1 MQHSWLESS
10 PMETAPFGEGWEGRV
25 VEGRFPLLKRLV
37 GTENCGLYFTA
48 LQGMQEAIIQLIAT
62 DEAHAIIDVRQWMF
76 ATELSHPNLA
86 KVYAAGRCV
95 LDGKKLVYVVG
106 DQSSTNLAQMLE
118 GGRLEVYQAREIF
131 SSIVDALIYLHSQGV
146 VHGHVSPPNIHFA
159 GSSPRLLLTDLLV
172 AGTMKRSIPAAGNY
186 DAPELRQGEVT
197 AASDT
202 WSLGLTMWEAL
213 TQTKP
218 SWDLWRDGE
227 PSIPE
232 SLPSPFRAIVQDC
245 LRVDP
250 KRRCTLEA
258 VRELLGSAEA
268 APRMATAEATP
279 RIDAAEAAP
288 RIEAAPVQATVARVI
303 AEPAQEEIVT
313 AKVPVAARNIPVAEA
328 QAVRRPLPARIERD
342 EPREEPEDAA
352 VFSGVLAHFEGAH
365 LPQSRVMPFAL
376 VLLAL
381 IAIGGVFVARQ
392 HRDWFTS
399 PAGGG
404 NGGAVSATAPE
415 KRAAPAASPG
425 PAGAESAQA
434 GSGQAGSAQADQTQA
449 DKSQTDQAQT
459 KPSTEAA
466 GPQQGAGESQPQAQS
481 VPPTEAGSQA
491 SPMGGISQPPPS
503 RQARAGE
510 TVDGKEESARGTR
523 EPADV
528 PRDLPRNGPRADAE
542 KSRRLNGEGM
552 VEKQV
557 MPAVSPGARES
568 MRRPVQVLLRVTV
581 NQKGTVADAS
591 YVVPG
596 PGNYF
601 ARAAQRAAMEWK
613 FKPPVR
619 DGDPERSVWMLKFR
633 FGREGTAATAT
644 KE

>member
-1 MQHSWLESS
+1 
-10 PMETAPFGEGWEGRV
+10 
-25 VEGRFPLLKRLV
+25 
-37 GTENCGLYFTA
+37 
-48 LQGMQEAIIQLIAT
+48 
-62 DEAHAIIDVRQWMF
+62 
-76 ATELSHPNLA
+76 
-86 KVYAAGRCV
+86 
-95 LDGKKLVYVVG
+95 
-106 DQSSTNLAQMLE
+106 
-118 GGRLEVYQAREIF
+118 
-131 SSIVDALIYLHSQGV
+131 
-146 VHGHVSPPNIHFA
+146 
-159 GSSPRLLLTDLLV
+159 
-172 AGTMKRSIPAAGNY
+172 
-186 DAPELRQGEVT
+186 
-197 AASDT
+197 
-202 WSLGLTMWEAL
+202 
-213 TQTKP
+213 
-218 SWDLWRDGE
+218 LWRDGE

-268 APRMATAEATP
+268 APRMATAEAAPRVATAEATP

-288 RIEAAPVQATVARVI
+288 RIDAAPVQATVARVI
-303 AEPAQEEIVT
+303 AEPVQEEIVT
-313 AKVPVAARNIPVAEA
+313 AKVPVASRNIPVAEA

-352 VFSGVLAHFEGAH
+352 VFSGVLAHFEEAH

-425 PAGAESAQA
+425 PAGAESAKA
-434 GSGQAGSAQADQTQA
+434 GSGQAGSAQADQAQA

-459 KPSTEAA
+459 DQAQTKAATEAA

-481 VPPTEAGSQA
+481 VPPAEAGSQA

-510 TVDGKEESARGTR
+510 IAGRKKEGVRGTR

-528 PRDLPRNGPRADAE
+528 SRADGPRADAE
-542 KSRRLNGEGM
+542 ESRRVNGEGT
-552 VEKQV
+552 VEKRV